1 MASECQQCN
10 CKYCTAATHKQ
21 SDFSQGAI
29 CLDTIGSAW
38 SPVLTIKSALL
49 SLQSLLSTPE
59 PKDPQDAQ
67 VAKMLMTNPAEFER
81 TAREWAIKHAGAPAS
96 TKWSRSATQSSSKS
110 SHQKE
115 SSREDELKRELAR
128 YEGRSVTYWSQ
139 LTIIIDIK
147 ATTGTSLI
155 GS

>member
-1 MASECQQCN
+1 
-10 CKYCTAATHKQ
+10 
-21 SDFSQGAI
+21 
-29 CLDTIGSAW
+29 
-38 SPVLTIKSALL
+38 
-49 SLQSLLSTPE
+49 
-59 PKDPQDAQ
+59 
-67 VAKMLMTNPAEFER
+67 MTNPAEFER

-128 YEGRSVTYWSQ
+128 YEGRGVTYWSR